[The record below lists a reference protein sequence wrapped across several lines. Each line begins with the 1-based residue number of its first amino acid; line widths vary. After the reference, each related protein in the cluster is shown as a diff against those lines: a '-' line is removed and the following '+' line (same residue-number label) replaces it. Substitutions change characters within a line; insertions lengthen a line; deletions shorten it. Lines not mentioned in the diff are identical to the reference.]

1 MKNAELAVLFFRLRD
16 MLSKYESFLRIV
28 KDEDG
33 YYRLYTPT
41 RRPFM
46 GICVQRKHV
55 GVYVMPICE
64 NEFLVGELSEKQ
76 IGKGTLGFTR
86 DDDPFLEKMPSFIER
101 CFQHC
106 IDTNQV
112 PMD

>member
-1 MKNAELAVLFFRLRD
+1 MKNTELAVLFFRLKE
-16 MLSKYESFLRIV
+16 MLVKYEPFLRVV

-41 RRPFM
+41 SRPFM

-55 GVYVMPICE
+55 GVYVMPIFE
-64 NEFLVGELSEKQ
+64 NSSLIGDLSQ
-76 IGKGTLGFTR
+76 RRIGKGTLGFNR
-86 DDDPFLEKMPSFIER
+86 DDDPLIDSMPSFIER

-112 PMD
+112 PME

>member
-1 MKNAELAVLFFRLRD
+1 MKNTELAVLFFRLKD
-16 MLSKYESFLRIV
+16 MLVKYEPFLRVV

-41 RRPFM
+41 SRPFM

-55 GVYVMPICE
+55 GVYVMPIFE
-64 NEFLVGELSEKQ
+64 NNSLIGDLSQ
-76 IGKGTLGFTR
+76 RRIGKGTLGFSR
-86 DDDPFLEKMPSFIER
+86 DDDPLIYSMPSFIER

-112 PMD
+112 PME